1 MAINFKS
8 KKLWILSVSVILLVF
23 VVLKKTG
30 VIGSKKGIEV
40 SVEKA
45 QKRTIVETVSA
56 SGKVQPEVE
65 VKISADVSGQIVELF
80 VKEGAEVKKGDVLCK
95 INPDLYITSLERMEA
110 TVNSSKANSA
120 NAKAR
125 LVQVKANFANVEASY
140 IRNKK
145 LFEQNIISKA
155 EMDASEA
162 QFLGAKADVT
172 GAEQNVSAS
181 DYNVSSTQASLKE
194 ANVNLTRTTIVA
206 PVSGKISKLN
216 VENGDRVVGTMQM
229 AGTEIMRIA
238 NLSEMEVNVDVNEND
253 IVRIS
258 MGDTADIEIDAYNKK
273 KFKGIVT
280 EIANSAN
287 TVGLSAEQV
296 TNFPVKV
303 RILRE
308 SYVDL
313 VNKKD
318 PNASPFRPGMSATV
332 DILTETVFKALSVS
346 IQSVTTRD
354 DTTSFGNFKKK
365 GKNDAKVVVVEK
377 TSTTPLTIL
386 EYVFISKNGKAE
398 LREVKTG
405 VQDNNFI
412 QIISGIEPEEE
423 IISGPYSA
431 VSKILMNKSLI
442 TVVDKDELFD
452 NKKEE

>member
-8 KKLWILSVSVILLVF
+8 KKFWIITVSVLLLVF

-30 VIGSKKGIEV
+30 VIGTKKGIEV

-45 QKRTIVETVSA
+45 QKRTIIETVSA

-80 VKEGAEVKKGDVLCK
+80 VKEGDEVKKGDVLCK
-95 INPDLYITSLERMEA
+95 INPDLYVTSLERMEA

-125 LVQVKANFANVEASY
+125 LAQVKANFANVEASY
-140 IRNKK
+140 NRNKK
-145 LFEQNIISKA
+145 LFEQNIISKS
-155 EMDASEA
+155 EMDAAEA
-162 QFLGAKADVT
+162 QYLGAKADVT

-181 DYNVSSTQASLKE
+181 DYNVNSTQASLKE
-194 ANVNLTRTTIVA
+194 ANVNLTRTTILA
-206 PVSGKISKLN
+206 PVSGKVSKLN

-238 NLSEMEVNVDVNEND
+238 NLNEMEVSVDVNEND
-253 IVRIS
+253 IVRIA

-308 SYVDL
+308 SYTDL
-313 VNKKD
+313 LDKKD

-332 DILTETVFKALSVS
+332 DIRTETVFSALSVS

-354 DTTSFGNFKKK
+354 DTTSFGAFKKK
-365 GKNDAKVVVVEK
+365 DKNESKETIVENNA
-377 TSTTPLTIL
+377 TEALTIL
-386 EYVFISKNGKAE
+386 EYVFVSRDGKAE
-398 LREVKTG
+398 LRAVKTG

-412 QIISGIEPEEE
+412 QIISGIKPDED

-431 VSKILMNKSLI
+431 VSKILMNKSPI
-442 TVVDKDELFD
+442 TVVDKEELFD
-452 NKKEE
+452 DKQKE

>member
-8 KKLWILSVSVILLVF
+8 KKLWILTVSVLLLVF

-45 QKRTIVETVSA
+45 QKRTIIETVSA

-110 TVNSSKANSA
+110 TVNSSKANLA
-120 NAKAR
+120 NTKAR
-125 LVQVKANFANVEASY
+125 LVQVKASFANIEATY
-140 IRNKK
+140 NRNKK

-172 GAEQNVSAS
+172 GAEQNVAAS
-181 DYNVSSTQASLKE
+181 DYNVNSTQASLKE

-332 DILTETVFKALSVS
+332 DILTETVFNTLSVS

-365 GKNDAKVVVVEK
+365 GKSDTKVVEVEK
-377 TSTTPLTIL
+377 VSTAALTIL
-386 EYVFISKNGKAE
+386 EYVFISKDGKAE

-442 TVVDKDELFD
+442 TVVDKNELFD
-452 NKKEE
+452 NKKDE